1 MPRTGRPATRHVASI
16 ERATAILN
24 ELAAA
29 RSDLGTNELSRR
41 TGINAS
47 TISRILATLTA
58 GGLVDHVRSTGR
70 YHLGLGLIRL
80 ANAARE
86 GLDIRSLAR
95 PYLEEL
101 AERTGETVTLSSPGS
116 HEAVTVDFVQ
126 SPMSVRSVAEVGRV
140 SAAHATSVGKVFL
153 AYGGAPPEGPL
164 RRYTERTIVDPAGLQ
179 AETALV
185 RERGWAQ
192 AAGEREDDLNAV
204 AVPVP
209 DRTGGL
215 LAILGVQGPAARF
228 GPDAMAEA
236 VTLLR
241 DRATL
246 ISEAGR

>member
-16 ERATAILN
+16 QRATAILN

-29 RSDLGTNELSRR
+29 RSDLGTNEISRR

-47 TISRILATLTA
+47 TISRILATLAA

-101 AERTGETVTLSSPGS
+101 SELTGETVTLSSPGR
-116 HEAVTVDFVQ
+116 HEAITVDFTQ
-126 SPMSVRSVAEVGRV
+126 SPMSVRSVAEVGRISV
-140 SAAHATSVGKVFL
+140 AHATSVGKVFL
-153 AYGGAPPEGPL
+153 AHGGALPDVPL
-164 RRYTERTIVDPAGLQ
+164 RRYTARTIVDT
-179 AETALV
+179 TALKAEIAEV

-192 AAGEREDDLNAV
+192 AEGEREDDLNGV
-204 AVPVP
+204 AVPVL
-209 DRTGGL
+209 DSKGGL
-215 LAILGVQGPAARF
+215 IAILGVQGPAARF
-228 GPDAMAEA
+228 DPRAMRGA
-236 VTLLR
+236 VTSLLE
-241 DRATL
+241 RATL